1 MMRTNRAYI
10 QLSLFIIVTFLLGCE
25 TEPEV
30 SPNEMASIYFGLYD
44 HTRCFE
50 RSDGSI
56 ESWEI
61 SAFVQ
66 SEDYWQ
72 YHIKAM
78 SNGFGV
84 QERSLSLRASARGL
98 TLESWND
105 CASSCFTPQEPIH
118 MFTHPV
124 YARERTETDVK
135 VTHRVGEAMDE
146 TDENHVFDVGNS
158 REINALGGFEEG
170 WDVQWIRTRG
180 DDILTNTLVLVP
192 QKGVVGWTD
201 QTGIEL
207 TQIECTE

>member
-1 MMRTNRAYI
+1 MMCKNLFCF
-10 QLSLFIIVTFLLGCE
+10 QLILLTLVPFKLGCE
-25 TEPEV
+25 PESEI
-30 SPNEMASIYFGLYD
+30 SPNESAANYFGLYN

-50 RSDGSI
+50 RSDGST
-56 ESWEI
+56 ESWDI

-72 YHIKAM
+72 YQIKAM

-84 QERSLSLRASARGL
+84 QERSLSLRVNSGAMA
-98 TLESWND
+98 LESWND
-105 CASSCFTPQEPIH
+105 CASTCFTPQQPIH
-118 MFTHPV
+118 MFAHPV
-124 YARERTETDVK
+124 YARERTETVVR
-135 VTHRVGEAMDE
+135 VTQRVGDTLEE
-146 TDENHVFDVGNS
+146 TEENHVFYVGDS
-158 REINALGGFEEG
+158 REISTLDGSEEG

>member
-1 MMRTNRAYI
+1 MMRNNLAYI
-10 QLSLFIIVTFLLGCE
+10 QLILFIFVTSLLGCE

-30 SPNEMASIYFGLYD
+30 SPNETASMYFGLYE

-50 RSDGSI
+50 RSDGST
-56 ESWEI
+56 ESWAI
-61 SAFVQ
+61 SVFVQ

-84 QERSLSLRASARGL
+84 QERSLSLRASASGL

-105 CASSCFTPQEPIH
+105 CASSCFRPQVPIH
-118 MFTHPV
+118 MFSQPI
-124 YARERTETDVK
+124 YARERTETEVR
-135 VTHRVGEAMDE
+135 VTHRMGEALAE
-146 TDENHVFDVGNS
+146 TDENHVFDVGDARQIS
-158 REINALGGFEEG
+158 TLDGSEEG

-180 DDILTNTLVLVP
+180 DDILTNTLVFIP
-192 QKGVVGWTD
+192 QKGVIGWTD